1 MRLKLRWLS
10 SPPGR
15 IETTI
20 SCINHKNSIFYSDT
34 RGSSKSFLPAAT
46 TICLLQIKTR
56 SILFLEV
63 IYMNELFLVITLLVS
78 FGGTLLFLKVFGKGG
93 LFAWIGICTVLANI
107 EVTILVHAFGMD
119 QTLGNTLF
127 AATFLATDILSEIYG
142 KKDANK
148 GVLAGI
154 FTSLSFILLS
164 FMWVRYIPAEGDW
177 SNEFVRG
184 LFSNTPRMLLS
195 SLIAYVIS
203 EFIDVS
209 LYHAW
214 WKLTEKKTGSHT
226 KMLWFRNN
234 FSTLISQFVNIVLFN
249 FGAFLGIYTFRELL
263 AITAS
268 CYVIYVAT
276 SLLDTPFVYLARKMA
291 AKTDVSQN

>member
-1 MRLKLRWLS
+1 
-10 SPPGR
+10 
-15 IETTI
+15 
-20 SCINHKNSIFYSDT
+20 
-34 RGSSKSFLPAAT
+34 
-46 TICLLQIKTR
+46 
-56 SILFLEV
+56 
-63 IYMNELFLVITLLVS
+63 MNELFLIITLLVS
-78 FGGTLLFLKVFGKGG
+78 FGGTILFLKVFGKGG
-93 LFAWIGICTVLANI
+93 LFAWIGIATVFANI
-107 EVTILVHAFGMD
+107 EVTIVVHAFGMD

-142 KKDANK
+142 KKEANK

-154 FTSLSFILLS
+154 LTSLTFILLS
-164 FMWVRYIPAEGDW
+164 FLWVHYIPAQSDW
-177 SNEFVRG
+177 ASEFVHR

-195 SLIAYVIS
+195 SLIAYVVS
-203 EFIDVS
+203 EFIDVT

-234 FSTLISQFVNIVLFN
+234 FSTLISQLVNIVLFN
-249 FGAFLGIYTFRELL
+249 FGAFLGIYSFKELL

-276 SLLDTPFVYLARKMA
+276 SLLDTPFVYIARKIV
-291 AKTDVSQN
+291 KKDQELF

>member
-1 MRLKLRWLS
+1 
-10 SPPGR
+10 
-15 IETTI
+15 
-20 SCINHKNSIFYSDT
+20 
-34 RGSSKSFLPAAT
+34 
-46 TICLLQIKTR
+46 
-56 SILFLEV
+56 
-63 IYMNELFLVITLLVS
+63 MNELFLIITLLVS
-78 FGGTLLFLKVFGKGG
+78 FGGTILFLKIFGKGG

-107 EVTILVHAFGMD
+107 EVTLLVHAFGMD

-142 KKDANK
+142 KKEATK

-177 SNEFVRG
+177 ASEYVKG

-195 SLIAYVIS
+195 SLIAYAIS
-203 EFIDVS
+203 ETVDVL

-214 WKLTEKKTGSHT
+214 WNLTEKKTGNHK

-234 FSTLISQFVNIVLFN
+234 FSTLISQFINIVLFN
-249 FGAFLGIYTFRELL
+249 FGAFLGIYSLKELIS
-263 AITAS
+263 ITAS
-268 CYVIYVAT
+268 CYVIYIAT
-276 SLLDTPFVYLARKMA
+276 SLLDTPFIYLARKICNEEI
-291 AKTDVSQN
+291 VHSEQS